1 MIEASRILVVDDDGI
16 VVMMLQLKLR
26 EMGYVVA
33 ATASSGAEAIQLAM
47 QLRPDL
53 VLMDICLGGSMDG
66 IEAAR
71 QIREAIGTPA
81 VFLSTFSDDETLQ
94 RAKLSEPL
102 GYIQKPVSD
111 RELRVVVEIALYRI
125 HTERALKLS
134 EEKFRCVLE
143 TAIDAVVSIDSQGRI
158 TYFNAAAAKL
168 FGYPPEEILGKEFK
182 LLMHPQTNG
191 MNSIELE
198 NFVASGGSAP
208 VAGRMTVTGRGK
220 DGSEFP
226 VELSISSWKTLDGTF
241 FTAIMR
247 DITDRLVAEE
257 GRRRNRELREINRA
271 KDEFMAVVSHEL
283 RTPLTAMLGWTS
295 LIRGGKLTLPE
306 QRHAMSVIERNIHI
320 QKKLVEDLLD
330 VSRIISGKMVLN
342 FTPIETQ
349 NLVAS
354 AMQTIQPAAA
364 AKGVDL
370 IQNFC
375 LEKLAIQGDR
385 DRLLQVVGNVLANSL
400 KFTPAGGKIEVRI
413 FRDTTEAVVT
423 IADTG
428 IGIEA
433 DFLPRIFERFRQED
447 ASTTRIHQG
456 LGLGL
461 SIVHHL
467 IDMHGGSVKAESP
480 GKGQGATITLRLPVA
495 QPRAQSEMKTR
506 EQLEVEIRPLEN
518 LLVLLVEDETD
529 IREFLVSA
537 LCRYGAVVG
546 AAQSAEEALTLFESF
561 KPDVM
566 VCDIGLPGEDGYAL
580 MSRIRERSPAN
591 GGKVPAIALTG
602 FARAEGRRQALEAG
616 YQAHFTKPPQLTE
629 LAASI
634 AYLAGSSK
642 L

>member
-1 MIEASRILVVDDDGI
+1 MSEAPRILIVDDEGI
-16 VVMMLQLKLR
+16 IVMMLQLKLR

-33 ATASSGAEAIQLAM
+33 ATANSGEEAIRLANE
-47 QLRPDL
+47 LRPDL
-53 VLMDICLGGSMDG
+53 VLIDIRLGGSMDG

-71 QIREAIGTPA
+71 QIREATGAPA
-81 VFLSTFSDDETLQ
+81 VFLSAFSDEDTLQ

-111 RELRVVVEIALYRI
+111 RELRVVVEIAIYRI
-125 HTERALKLS
+125 RTESALKLS
-134 EEKFRCVLE
+134 EEKFRRVLE
-143 TAIDAVVSIDSQGRI
+143 TAIDAVVSMDSHGRI
-158 TYFNAAAAKL
+158 TYFNEAAAKL
-168 FGYPPEEILGKEFK
+168 FGYPPDEILGKEFK

-191 MNSIELE
+191 TNSIELDH
-198 NFVASGGSAP
+198 FVAAGGSAP
-208 VAGRMTVTGRGK
+208 ISGRMTVTGRGK
-220 DGSEFP
+220 TGGEFP
-226 VELSISSWKTLDGTF
+226 VELSISSWKTMEGTY

-247 DITDRLVAEE
+247 DITERLVAEE

-295 LIRGGKLTLPE
+295 LIRGGKLTAPE
-306 QRHAMSVIERNIHI
+306 QRHAMTVIERNIHI

-342 FTPIETQ
+342 FTPLETQ
-349 NLVAS
+349 KLVAS
-354 AMQTIQPAAA
+354 ALQTIQPAAA

-370 IQNFC
+370 IQNFS
-375 LEKLAIQGDR
+375 LEILPIQGDR
-385 DRLLQVVGNVLANSL
+385 DRLLQVVGNVLSNSL

-433 DFLPRIFERFRQED
+433 EFLPRIFESFRQED
-447 ASTTRIHQG
+447 ASTTRVHQG

-467 IDMHGGSVKAESP
+467 VEMHGGSVKAESP
-480 GKGQGATITLRLPVA
+480 GKGQGATITLRIPIA
-495 QPRAQSEMKTR
+495 QPRAQSDMKTR

-529 IREFLVSA
+529 IREFMVSA
-537 LCRYGAVVG
+537 LCQLGAVVG
-546 AAQSAEEALTLFESF
+546 AAPSAEEALTLFESF

-566 VCDIGLPGEDGYAL
+566 VCDISLPGDDGYAL
-580 MSRIRERSPAN
+580 IRKVRERPAN
-591 GGKVPAIALTG
+591 KGGRVPAIALTG

-616 YQAHFTKPPQLTE
+616 YQAHFTKPPQLNE